1 MTEPAP
7 IRVENSTRQLKHE
20 YSMGEKA
27 DLGHALSVALKGKAG
42 LADELSAVK
51 AQYKHREA
59 ESDATINS
67 LANKIT
73 TGFEM
78 REIPIQITTD
88 LNRGLVIIR
97 RMDTQEVVEER
108 PVRDEE
114 RQLILEVTKDSATDT
129 IQKGMDILTEA
140 GAAAAAASETPA
152 PEPITGPA
160 GVPCTEETPCC
171 GFRGRH
177 RHPGWECLCECH
189 CHICDCE
196 PPDAPPEES
205 ASA

>member
-1 MTEPAP
+1 MTDPAP
-7 IRVENSTRQLKHE
+7 IRTENTTRQLKHE
-20 YSMGEKA
+20 YTTQEEL
-27 DLGHALSVALKGKAG
+27 DLGRALSVALRGKAG
-42 LADELSAVK
+42 LADELGAIK

-59 ESDATINS
+59 EAEATINS

-78 REIPIQITTD
+78 REIAIRITTD
-88 LNRGLVIIR
+88 LNRGLVITH
-97 RMDTQEVVEER
+97 RMDTMEVIEER

-129 IQKGMDILTEA
+129 IQKGMDILAEA
-140 GAAAAAASETPA
+140 DAAAAAASEPPA
-152 PEPITGPA
+152 PEPIPGPA

-177 RHPGWECLCECH
+177 RHAGWECLCECH

-196 PPDAPPEES
+196 PPDAPPDEGQP
-205 ASA
+205 A